1 MKPLSRRSVKTDM
14 SLYAFWKKSVSTQ
27 LVCLMVDSSMP
38 QRIEVCHYLVH
49 GIRRP
54 TQATEHRA
62 MSSGPNTHIDCETT
76 FTRSRELKS
85 RYLNAIRCPPPQ
97 SVVAPSGECLRGK
110 AGMVFV
116 AGKTVWSM
124 PERFKVVCIPCN
136 ALYKCSALL
145 ALLYLEVVAAS
156 SSRHGAT
163 FTIKAVNHVDQV
175 DVWILLLCFNVAPRR
190 HDTIVILQPAPA

>member
-124 PERFKVVCIPCN
+124 PKRFKVVCIPCKT
-136 ALYKCSALL
+136 LYKCSALL
-145 ALLYLEVVAAS
+145 YVRL
-156 SSRHGAT
+156 
-163 FTIKAVNHVDQV
+163 TIIKDAWTSFHTYTV
-175 DVWILLLCFNVAPRR
+175 
-190 HDTIVILQPAPA
+190 TI